1 MVLSRGLA
9 AHLHRLA
16 QHFPVLV
23 VTGPRQ
29 SGKTTLCR
37 AAFPDLPY
45 VSLELPDVRRR
56 VLEDPR
62 GFLREHADGVIL
74 DEVQH
79 TPELLSY
86 IQVDVDTRPGL
97 GRYLLTGSQHFGLRQ
112 SVSQSLAGRAAM
124 TELLPFSRGEL
135 RGGGMAKDD
144 LFRVLWTGSYPA
156 IFRNNLPPN
165 EWLASYVA
173 TYVERDVR
181 QLLNVTDL
189 LAFQTFLRLCAG
201 RTGQLLNLSA
211 LGSDAGITHNTARS
225 WLSVLEASYICFR
238 LPPYYRKLSKR
249 LVKTPKLHF
258 YDSGLA
264 CYLLGIRS
272 PDELRHHPLR
282 GAIFESWVLSEMVK
296 AYLHAGQVPDI
307 TFFRDRHGLEAD
319 AFVRAGPRAILI
331 EIKSGETVAQDAFA
345 GLDAVGGA
353 LEGGETAVAMEKLIV
368 HGGQDRWKQHET
380 TALPWGEIDRYDW
393 LGTGV
398 TRQQGV
404 RSAEGGRSTRKKR
417 AAAPTSRAT
426 GGSRPRRRTGSR

>member
-1 MVLSRGLA
+1 
-9 AHLHRLA
+9 
-16 QHFPVLV
+16 
-23 VTGPRQ
+23 
-29 SGKTTLCR
+29 
-37 AAFPDLPY
+37 
-45 VSLELPDVRRR
+45 
-56 VLEDPR
+56 
-62 GFLREHADGVIL
+62 
-74 DEVQH
+74 
-79 TPELLSY
+79 
-86 IQVDVDTRPGL
+86 
-97 GRYLLTGSQHFGLRQ
+97 
-112 SVSQSLAGRAAM
+112 M

-296 AYLHAGQVPDI
+296 PICTRARCPISLSSAIATGWKQTPSCGQGRARSSSKSSRARRSRKTPLLVS
-307 TFFRDRHGLEAD
+307 TRSEARLRE
-319 AFVRAGPRAILI
+319 AKQPW
-331 EIKSGETVAQDAFA
+331 
-345 GLDAVGGA
+345 
-353 LEGGETAVAMEKLIV
+353 
-368 HGGQDRWKQHET
+368 RWKN
-380 TALPWGEIDRYDW
+380 
-393 LGTGV
+393 
-398 TRQQGV
+398 
-404 RSAEGGRSTRKKR
+404 
-417 AAAPTSRAT
+417 
-426 GGSRPRRRTGSR
+426 

>member
-1 MVLSRGLA
+1 MASWLIVNQIDNWPERLNHGAMVLSRGLE

-45 VSLELPDVRRR
+45 VSLEPPDVRRR
-56 VLEDPR
+56 VLDDPR
-62 GFLREHADGVIL
+62 GFLREHAEGAIL

-79 TPELLSY
+79 APELLSY
-86 IQVDVDTRPGL
+86 IQVDVDARPGF

-112 SVSQSLAGRAAM
+112 SVAQSLAGRAAM

-135 RGGGMAKDD
+135 RGGGMASDD
-144 LFRVLWTGSYPA
+144 LMRVLWTGSYPA
-156 IFRNNLPPN
+156 IFRHKLPPG

-272 PDELRHHPLR
+272 PDDLRHHPLR
-282 GAIFESWVLSEMVK
+282 GAVFESWVLSEMVK
-296 AYLHAGQVPDI
+296 AHLQAGEVPDI

-319 AFVRAGPRAILI
+319 AFVRAGPRAILV

-345 GLDAVGGA
+345 GLDAVGSA
-353 LEGGETAVAMEKLIV
+353 LKESETALVMEKLVI
-368 HGGQDRWKQHET
+368 HGGHDRWKQHET
-380 TALPWGEIDRYDW
+380 TSLPWGEIDRYDW
-393 LGTGV
+393 LGTSV
-398 TRQQGV
+398 PRQQH
-404 RSAEGGRSTRKKR
+404 
-417 AAAPTSRAT
+417 P
-426 GGSRPRRRTGSR
+426 RPRQRHTRR